1 MLSSMK
7 SPELYMQA
15 AFRAQNPCLFHEKN
29 TGKYLRKENAYVF
42 DFDPAR
48 TLTIFE
54 EFANNL
60 NPGTAGGKG
69 TLDEHKQNIRRLLNF
84 LPVLGEDEDGEMVE
98 LDAERVL
105 SLPRKIR
112 SREVVRRGFM
122 SDYLFQN
129 ISNVFRAPQEIVDI
143 LQSLT
148 PTSKPA
154 QDMGEMKAIADEAD
168 LNDKGE
174 VEIPDDQIIGTATD
188 IFSGKIYG
196 KVEDAIFECIEAAAA
211 KSSETDEEDASL
223 DALKRQL
230 SANIAEPIM
239 LAHRNTMTT
248 R

>member
-1 MLSSMK
+1 M
-7 SPELYMQA
+7 
-15 AFRAQNPCLFHEKN
+15 
-29 TGKYLRKENAYVF
+29 F

-168 LNDKGE
+168 LNDKRRG
-174 VEIPDDQIIGTATD
+174 
-188 IFSGKIYG
+188 
-196 KVEDAIFECIEAAAA
+196 FENPPMIRSSARPRISSAA
-211 KSSETDEEDASL
+211 KYTARLKMPSSSVSSSCREIDQKLT
-223 DALKRQL
+223 KRMRL
-230 SANIAEPIM
+230 
-239 LAHRNTMTT
+239 LTH
-248 R
+248 